1 MRHIYLDYNATTPV
15 DPEVFQA
22 MMPYLRDHFGNPS
35 SNHSFGMMTR
45 KAVEGA
51 RTEVA
56 SLLGCQP
63 HEIVFTSGGTES
75 NNLAIK
81 GVANASRNKGRHI
94 ISSSIEHPAVMEV
107 CHFLEQEG
115 YEISYLP
122 VNKYGIVDP
131 AAIEAHLRPDTI
143 LISIMHAN
151 NETGAIQPLG
161 EIGRIARKHGILFHT
176 DAAQSAG
183 KIRTDVDEL
192 GVDLLSLAAHK
203 FYGPKGIGALFIR
216 EGVMLDKLIH
226 GADHEFNL
234 RAGTENVSQI
244 VGMGKACDLAA
255 RDLEK
260 NASHLRMTRDLLFE
274 LLRSEVPGASW
285 NADPDHCL
293 PNTLNIS
300 LPGVDAG
307 LLISSLEGI
316 AVSTGSAC
324 HADQKDISY
333 VLAALDLKEEF
344 VMGTIRFSTGKPTT
358 RDEIE
363 QASQIISDKI
373 REMQHGQKPDPVD
386 PIRSEKVR
394 LTRYTHGLGCAC
406 KLPAADLE
414 SILSR
419 IKQSDAPEV
428 LIDASS
434 SDDAAVFRINK
445 DTALIQTVDFFTPMV
460 DDPFD
465 FGAIAAANALSD
477 IYAMGAQPAFALNIV
492 GFPVRRLNMEVMQHI
507 LEGAGEMASQA
518 GIPILGGHSIEN
530 QEPVFGM
537 VVSAIAHPDTI
548 LSNAGA
554 REGDALILTKPLGTG
569 IITTA
574 IKKEQVS
581 PQIRDLAIK
590 SMKELNREASLVL
603 QNYPVN
609 ACTDVSGFG
618 LLGHLLEMV
627 KASKVSARINSGNV
641 PVLQGTHELVLSKM
655 IPGGTTAN
663 IDYTERHAIWEYA
676 VNHPL
681 KVILND
687 AQTSGGLLISLPK
700 KHADKLIS
708 DLHSKGM
715 MESALIGEIASK
727 KSTFL
732 SIT

>member
-15 DPEVFQA
+15 DPEVIQA
-22 MMPYLRDHFGNPS
+22 MMPYLREHFGNPS
-35 SNHSFGMMTR
+35 SDHHFGLLTR

-56 SLLGCQP
+56 GLLGCQP

-75 NNLAIK
+75 NNMAIK
-81 GVANASRNKGRHI
+81 GAAYAGRNKGRHI
-94 ISSSIEHPAVMEV
+94 ITSLIEHPAVLEV
-107 CHFLEQEG
+107 CRFLEQDG
-115 YEISYLP
+115 YEISYMP
-122 VNKYGIVDP
+122 VNEYGIVDP
-131 AAIEAHLRPDTI
+131 ASIEASLRGDTI

-151 NETGAIQPLG
+151 NETGAIQPIT
-161 EIGRIARKHGILFHT
+161 EISQIAQKHGILFHT

-183 KIRTDVDEL
+183 KIKTIVGEL

-203 FYGPKGIGALFIR
+203 FYGPKGTGALFIK
-216 EGVMLDKLIH
+216 EGVVLEKLIH

-244 VGMGKACDLAA
+244 VGLGKACDLAA
-255 RDLEK
+255 RDLDK
-260 NASHLRMTRDLLFE
+260 TASHLRMLRDLLYE
-274 LLRSEVPGASW
+274 LLSSEVPGARW

-300 LPGVDAG
+300 FPGIDAG
-307 LLISSLEGI
+307 LLISSLDDV
-316 AVSTGSAC
+316 AVSAGSAC

-333 VLAALDLKEEF
+333 VLAAMNLKEELI
-344 VMGTIRFSTGKPTT
+344 MGTLRFSTGKPGT

-363 QASQIISDKI
+363 QASQIISGKI
-373 REMQHGQKPDPVD
+373 REMQHGQEHDPADPVHK
-386 PIRSEKVR
+386 EKVR

-419 IKQSDAPEV
+419 IKHSDAPDV
-428 LIDASS
+428 MIDASS

-477 IYAMGAQPAFALNIV
+477 IYAMGAQPSFALNIV
-492 GFPVRRLNMEVMQHI
+492 GFPVRRLKMEVLQHI
-507 LEGAGEMASQA
+507 LEGAGEVASEA
-518 GIPILGGHSIEN
+518 GIAILGGHSIEN
-530 QEPVFGM
+530 PEPVFGM
-537 VVSAIAHPDTI
+537 VVSATSHPDAV

-574 IKKEQVS
+574 IKKDQVS
-581 PQIRDLAIK
+581 PQVRDLAIK
-590 SMKELNREASLVL
+590 SMKTLNREASLL
-603 QNYPVN
+603 LHDYPVN
-609 ACTDVSGFG
+609 ACTDITGFG

-627 KASKVSARINSGNV
+627 KASQVSARIFSEKV
-641 PVLQGTHELVLSKM
+641 PVFQGTTELVLAKM
-655 IPGGTTAN
+655 IPGGTAAN
-663 IDYTERHAIWEYA
+663 MDYTGKHTVWEHV

-687 AQTSGGLLISLPK
+687 AQTSGGLLISVPG

-708 DLHSKGM
+708 DLHRKGM
-715 MESALIGEIASK
+715 KETALIGEISA
-727 KSTFL
+727 KSSSFL
-732 SIT
+732 YVT